1 MSKAKTTTMFGNL
14 QGDRVIWLVVA
25 LLSLFSLLAIYSATG
40 TLAFRVRGGDTE
52 YYLFKRFFY
61 LVVGLAIMY
70 LCYRIP
76 YTKYSKMAPVGIILS
91 IFLLVITLMFG
102 VTYNGATRWL
112 EVPILGV
119 TFQTSDLAK
128 VTLIAYIARTISAK
142 QDYIKDFN
150 SAFLPILAPVLVVCG
165 LIAPADLSSALLLF
179 GTCMI
184 MMFVGR
190 VDVKFI
196 GLLILLGIVLFAF
209 LIILGEFFPGTV
221 RVETWVSR
229 IKDFFVNSEGAEQI
243 QRAKMAIAD
252 GGWLGVG
259 PGNSVHRNFLPHAYS
274 DVIYAFFIEEYGLV
288 GGLGLIVLYLTLLFR
303 CVSLVTRSPKAFGAM
318 LVLGLCLS
326 MVLQALFG
334 MAVSVH
340 LIPVTGL
347 PLPMMSMGG
356 TSLLFSCIMFGMILS
371 VSRYVE
377 KTGTER
383 KKKVKEEEAPSSD
396 SSLLIAE

>member
-1 MSKAKTTTMFGNL
+1 MATTTNKFFGQL
-14 QGDRVIWLVVA
+14 EGDKAIWLVVA
-25 LLSLFSLLAIYSATG
+25 LLSLLSLLAIYSATG

-61 LVVGLAIMY
+61 LMGGLGIMY
-70 LCYRIP
+70 ICYKIP
-76 YTKYSKMAPVGIILS
+76 YTRYSKMAPAAIVLS
-91 IFLLVITLMFG
+91 IGLLLLTLMFG

-112 EVPILGV
+112 EVPILGI

-142 QDYIKDFN
+142 QDCIKDFN
-150 SAFLPILAPVLVVCG
+150 SAFLPILAPVLIVCG
-165 LIAPADLSSALLLF
+165 LIAPADLSSAVLLF
-179 GTCMI
+179 TTCMV

-190 VDVKFI
+190 VDIKYI
-196 GLLILLGIVLFAF
+196 GLLILFAIVLFAF
-209 LIILGEFFPGTV
+209 LVILGEFFPEVV

-229 IKDFFVNSEGAEQI
+229 IKDFFINTEGAEQI

-288 GGLGLIVLYLTLLFR
+288 GGLGLIVLYFTLLMR
-303 CVSLVTRSPKAFGAM
+303 GVSLVTRSPKAFGAM

-326 MVLQALFG
+326 MVLQAFFG

-340 LIPVTGL
+340 LVPVTGL

-377 KTGTER
+377 RMEKKPKR
-383 KKKVKEEEAPSSD
+383 KKKEEVSESVNPDAPV
-396 SSLLIAE
+396 LTT